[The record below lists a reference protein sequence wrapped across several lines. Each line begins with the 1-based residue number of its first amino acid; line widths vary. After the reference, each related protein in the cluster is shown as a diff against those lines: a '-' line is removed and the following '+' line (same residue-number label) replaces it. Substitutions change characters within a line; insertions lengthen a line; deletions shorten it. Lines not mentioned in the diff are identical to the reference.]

1 MKKRKRKRFYKNV
14 KRNQT
19 WTEEIQG
26 REIDFAD
33 KYANDGVYSDKFDYL
48 RPKSKPK
55 NKRKKLRKKAEKAI
69 KIIGYAVLC
78 IAILFAGY
86 AAMDVY
92 MIRHRMPDLADAVS
106 DNGDGFNQISIQVE
120 SCYIDS
126 VSLDH
131 AVMLSSVISDMQSYS
146 FSSAAF
152 DIKREDGS
160 VAYKSALANVDTYGA
175 VAFPAAKFKESVEEL
190 TASNILPVGIVSCY
204 LDNVVPAKDSGLAV
218 LDNGKVYTDD
228 NDNTYLNPDS
238 ESAYRYIKDI
248 IAEASGQGVRV
259 FVLCN
264 TRLPKDISEK
274 YSDGFDAISSKLY
287 EDIGTDIKLLEA
299 VDVSLSD
306 KAADDDSDEISEKIK
321 NNLKENQV
329 YYIKTSADKYLIKE
343 KLEESGIT
351 SFILADK

>member
-33 KYANDGVYSDKFDYL
+33 KYASDGVYSDKFDYL

-55 NKRKKLRKKAEKAI
+55 NKKKKLRKKAKKTM
-69 KIIGYAVLC
+69 KIIGYVFICL
-78 IAILFAGY
+78 AIVFAGY

-106 DNGDGFNQISIQVE
+106 DKGDGFNKVSINLE
-120 SCYIDS
+120 SYYIDS
-126 VSLDH
+126 VSLDN
-131 AVMLSSVISDMQSYS
+131 AVMLSSVISDAQSYS

-160 VAYKSALANVDTYGA
+160 VTYRSALANVDTYGA
-175 VAFPAAKFKESVEEL
+175 VAFPSAKFKESVEEL
-190 TASNILPVGIVSCY
+190 TNSDILPVGIVSCY
-204 LDNVVPAKDSGLAV
+204 RDNVVPAKDSTLAV
-218 LDNGKVYTDD
+218 LDNGKVYTDN
-228 NDNTYLNPDS
+228 NDNTYLNPNAD
-238 ESAYRYIKDI
+238 SAYRYIKDI
-248 IAEASGQGVRV
+248 IAEANSQGVKV
-259 FVLCN
+259 FVLSN
-264 TRLPKDISEK
+264 TRLPNDIREK
-274 YSDGFDAISSKLY
+274 YSDGFDAISAKLY
-287 EDIGTDIKLLEA
+287 ADIGTDIKLLEA

-321 NNLKENQV
+321 NNPRENQV

-351 SFILADK
+351 N